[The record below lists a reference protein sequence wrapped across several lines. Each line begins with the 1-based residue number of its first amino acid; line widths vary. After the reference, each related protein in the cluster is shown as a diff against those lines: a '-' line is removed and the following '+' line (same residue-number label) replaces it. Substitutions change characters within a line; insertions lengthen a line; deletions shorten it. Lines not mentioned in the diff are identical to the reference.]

1 MQKIYLDFETYY
13 DTNYTLT
20 KMSTAQY
27 VNDRQFK
34 VWGVGIKVENDV
46 TEWYSEDETPAILQQ
61 IDWGNTAL
69 VCHNTLFDAYILTQH
84 FGYKPSYY
92 YDTAAMSRGLYPNM
106 SARLKDCCVR
116 EFPSDNSMRKGE
128 ELISAKGVRDL
139 DPEMDDTI
147 GQYCIQDVDL
157 TYALFQSY
165 TNKNF
170 PCDELD
176 LIDLTTRMFVE
187 PKLLMDRGLL
197 EDYKEEMANRATN
210 AIAASGVT
218 REVLA
223 SQQKFA
229 KHLESLDIVVPT
241 KKSPRTGEQIPAFGK
256 NDPAYIQ
263 MCNMYPEHR
272 ALWDARE
279 VVKSRIDETR
289 AQRFIDACNPDGTFS
304 VPLRYYAAHTG
315 RFGGMDK
322 INLQNLPRGSKLRH
336 AIMAPEGQA
345 LYIAD
350 LSNIE
355 ARMLAWM
362 ANQDDLLRAF
372 AKGRDVYS
380 EFASEIYGR
389 TITKED
395 KLERYVGKTA
405 VLGLGYGMGHQR
417 YKDTLKSGSPSVDIG
432 DQTAQAIVNQYR
444 SMYPN
449 IPDLWGSMKGLLWE
463 MLTPKSNGNG
473 YGPLVIRANGLELP
487 NTMQL
492 RYPNLRH
499 QSGEFVY
506 TSGKEYIRTHGP
518 RLTENVVQALAR
530 IVITDQM
537 LDIQN
542 MPEVDIVMQV
552 HDEIIAI
559 GSEIDSDVI
568 LNKILTIMRT
578 PPAWCKD
585 LPLDA
590 EASVSSIYDK

>member
-1 MQKIYLDFETYY
+1 MQKIYLDFETFY
-13 DTNYTLT
+13 DVDYTLT

-27 VNDRQFK
+27 VNDEQFK
-34 VWGVGIKVENDV
+34 VWGVGIKVEDGE

-106 SARLKDCCVR
+106 SAKLKDCVSR
-116 EFPSDNSMRKGE
+116 EFPKDKSMRKGE
-128 ELISAKGVRDL
+128 ELITAKGIRDL
-139 DPEMDDTI
+139 DPKLDETI

-157 TYALFQSY
+157 THALF
-165 TNKNF
+165 NKYLQRF
-170 PCDELD
+170 PNKELN
-176 LIDLTTRMFVE
+176 LIDLTVRMFVE
-187 PKLLMDRGLL
+187 PRLLMDRGLL
-197 EDYKEEMANRATN
+197 KDYKDEVIKRAKE
-210 AIAASGVT
+210 AIRVSGTT

-223 SQQKFA
+223 SQQKFRA
-229 KHLESLDIVVPT
+229 HLESLGVTIPT
-241 KKSPRTGEQIPAFGK
+241 KKSPTTGEQIPAFGK

-272 ALWDARE
+272 ALWEARE
-279 VVKSRIDETR
+279 VVKSRIEETR
-289 AQRFIDACNPDGTFS
+289 AQRFIDSCNPDGTFG
-304 VPLRYYAAHTG
+304 VPLSYFAAHTG
-315 RFGGMDK
+315 RFGGLDK
-322 INLQNLPRGSKLRH
+322 LNMQNLPRGSKLRT
-336 AIMAPEGQA
+336 AIKAPEGQT
-345 LYIAD
+345 LFIAD

-355 ARMLAWM
+355 ARMLAWLSKSE
-362 ANQDDLLRAF
+362 DLLRAF
-372 AKGRDVYS
+372 AEGRDVYS

-432 DQTAQAIVNQYR
+432 DQTAQSIVNQYR
-444 SMYPN
+444 TMYPN
-449 IPDLWGSMKGLLWE
+449 IPDLWSSMKGLLWE
-463 MLTPKSNGNG
+463 MLSPKSYGTH
-473 YGPLVIRANGLELP
+473 YGPLIIRANGIELP
-487 NTMQL
+487 NNMQL
-492 RYPNLRH
+492 KYPSLRH
-499 QSGEFVY
+499 EAGEFVY
-506 TSGKEYIRTHGP
+506 TTGKEYIRTHGP
-518 RLTENVVQALAR
+518 RLRENEVQALAR

-537 LDIQN
+537 LDIQSL
-542 MPEVDIVMQV
+542 PEVDIVMQV

-559 GSEIDSDVI
+559 GSNTDSDVI
-568 LNKILTIMRT
+568 LDKILTIMRT

>member
-1 MQKIYLDFETYY
+1 MQKIYLDFETYF
-13 DTNYTLT
+13 DSVLSLT
-20 KMSTAQY
+20 KMSTVQY
-27 VNDRQFK
+27 INHPDFK
-34 VWGVGIKVENDV
+34 VWGVGIKVEDND
-46 TEWYSEDETPAILQQ
+46 TEWYGEDETPAILEQ
-61 IDWGNTAL
+61 IDWATTAL

-84 FGYKPSYY
+84 FGYKPAYY

-116 EFPSDNSMRKGE
+116 EFPNDETMRKGE
-128 ELISAKGVRDL
+128 ELVSAKGVRDL
-139 DPEMDDTI
+139 DPEMDNTI
-147 GQYCIQDVDL
+147 GQYCVQDVDL

-165 TNKNF
+165 IKNF

-187 PKLLMDRGLL
+187 PKLLMNRGLL
-197 EDYKEEMANRATN
+197 EDYKKEMAERAQL
-210 AIAASGVT
+210 AIDASGVT

-256 NDPAYIQ
+256 NDSAYIQ

-289 AQRFIDACNPDGTFS
+289 AQRFIDATNPDGTFS

-315 RFGGMDK
+315 RFGGSDK
-322 INLQNLPRGSKLRH
+322 INLQNLPRDSKLRT

-355 ARMLAWM
+355 ARMLAWL
-362 ANQDDLLRAF
+362 ANQEDLLRAF
-372 AKGRDVYS
+372 AEGRDVYS

-432 DQTAQAIVNQYR
+432 DQTAQAIVTQYR

-449 IPDLWGSMKGLLWE
+449 IPQLWSGMKNLLWE
-463 MLTPKSNGNG
+463 MITPKSNGLS
-473 YGPLVIRANGLELP
+473 YGPLIVRARGLELP
-487 NTMQL
+487 NGMQL
-492 RYPNLRH
+492 KYPNLRH
-499 QSGEFVY
+499 DKAEFTY
-506 TSGKEYIRTHGP
+506 TSRNEYIRTHGP

-542 MPEVDIVMQV
+542 LPEVDIVMQV

-559 GSEIDSDVI
+559 GSNTDSDVI
-568 LNKILTIMRT
+568 LDKILTIMKT
-578 PPAWCKD
+578 PPAWCRD

-590 EASVSSIYDK
+590 EAGVSSVYDK